1 MITITHA
8 SADAEL
14 AARLSADLSK
24 HGETSSSA
32 EGKLLIAILSPEGS
46 SDADV
51 QAAIIRALDNGQ
63 HIIPVVARPVPLP
76 KLIDHL
82 TPIDFTTAYDV
93 QSVVTRIKEH
103 TAPGAASPLKVRTPK
118 VKAANQRYGYW
129 LTILALIWFTLAVLM
144 IGIGG
149 LRAPVEE
156 YNTIETQVAATIAI
170 IIRENLPRSTEDALN
185 FPATVQAAPTAQRP
199 ALIATATAMVVT
211 PTRSR

>member
-8 SADAEL
+8 SADADL

-24 HGETSSSA
+24 WEHTRSNGETA
-32 EGKLLIAILSPEGS
+32 LLIVVLSPES
-46 SDADV
+46 SADAEV
-51 QAAIIRALDNGQ
+51 QNMIIHALDSGQ
-63 HIIPVVARPVPLP
+63 HIIPVLAKAAPLP

-82 TPIDFTTAYDV
+82 SPIDFTATYDV
-93 QSVVTRIKEH
+93 QAVIARIQEH
-103 TAPGAASPLKVRTPK
+103 TAPGAAPPLKVRTPK

-129 LTILALIWFTLAVLM
+129 LTILALIWFTLAVVM
-144 IGIGG
+144 VGIGG

-199 ALIATATAMVVT
+199 ALIATATALVVT

>member
-8 SADAEL
+8 SADADL
-14 AARLSADLSK
+14 AARLSADLRKQGQIQSV
-24 HGETSSSA
+24 EEQT
-32 EGKLLIAILSPEGS
+32 LLIAILSPEAIAN
-46 SDADV
+46 ADV
-51 QAAIIRALDNGQ
+51 QNTIISALDNGQ
-63 HIIPVVARPVPLP
+63 HIIPVIARPAPLP

-82 TPIDFTTAYDV
+82 RPIDFTSTYDPAAVLTRV
-93 QSVVTRIKEH
+93 QEH
-103 TAPGAASPLKVRTPK
+103 MAPGAAAPLKVRTPK

-129 LTILALIWFTLAVLM
+129 LTILALIWFTLAVVM

-170 IIRENLPRSTEDALN
+170 IIRENLPRTTEDALN
-185 FPATVQAAPTAQRP
+185 FPVTVQAAPTVQRP
-199 ALIATATAMVVT
+199 ALIATATALVVT